1 MHSLFSSMAIC
12 RWHPSL
18 RRKSTFPHR
27 HCTIHLLHNVA
38 VPRVVNIPSCVS
50 FCGCYASERLRKETS
65 NAAKQQK
72 NPQGT
77 PNTRKHQKP
86 PKRNAT
92 KERNRGSEVAGD
104 GYGHVAARWWAT
116 GMGTTQRGGGRRV
129 RRVAARWRAAS
140 ILDAWRLCPWIQFF
154 AQIMTKPENTCP

>member
-18 RRKSTFPHR
+18 RWKSTFH
-27 HCTIHLLHNVA
+27 HHHYAIHLLFNVA
-38 VPRVVNIPSCVS
+38 VPRVVYIPSCVS

-72 NPQGT
+72 NPKGT

-104 GYGHVAARWWAT
+104 GYGHVAARWRAT
-116 GMGTTQRGGGRRV
+116 GMGTRKRGGGRWV
-129 RRVAARWRAAS
+129 RARRSAVAGDGYGEWQRGGR
-140 ILDAWRLCPWIQFF
+140 RLQYW
-154 AQIMTKPENTCP
+154 MH